1 MKKEKGFSLI
11 ELLIVVAII
20 GIIAAIAIPNLL
32 KSRQAANES
41 SAIGSTRTLGTS
53 QATYQSTKGRGRDFA
68 VAMADLAA
76 ESHIDAQLA
85 AGSKSGYAFVMA
97 GVLSTLTVPSYFD
110 TRCEPQS
117 AGVFGTG
124 TRSFYSNETFVIYQ
138 QDGKVAIT
146 AAAPPAGTRIPA
158 APASPL
164 D

>member
-1 MKKEKGFSLI
+1 MKKETGFSLI

-41 SAIGSTRTLGTS
+41 SAIGSTRTMGTS
-53 QATYQSTKGRGRDFA
+53 QATWQSTKGKGKEFA
-68 VAMADLAA
+68 VNLPALAA

-85 AGSKSGYAFVMA
+85 AGSKSGFAFAMV
-97 GVLSTLTVPSYFD
+97 GTLSTATVPSYFD
-110 TRCEPQS
+110 TSCEPQS
-117 AGVFGTG
+117 AGIFGTG

-146 AAAPPAGTRIPA
+146 AAPPPAGTRIPA